1 MIPQQGSPLG
11 FARRQEV
18 PHLSKGQAGRLSAA
32 YPHRQ
37 RQILLRIAPMPQR
50 VAHRNEDALV
60 LPMAQHM
67 GREPELARR
76 LADRLA
82 FRST

>member
-1 MIPQQGSPLG
+1 MIPQQGSPLR
-11 FARRQEV
+11 FARRQEF
-18 PHLSKGQAGRLSAA
+18 PHLGERQAGRLSPA

-37 RQILLRIAPMPQR
+37 RKILLRIAAMPQR
-50 VAHRNEDALV
+50 IARRNEDALV